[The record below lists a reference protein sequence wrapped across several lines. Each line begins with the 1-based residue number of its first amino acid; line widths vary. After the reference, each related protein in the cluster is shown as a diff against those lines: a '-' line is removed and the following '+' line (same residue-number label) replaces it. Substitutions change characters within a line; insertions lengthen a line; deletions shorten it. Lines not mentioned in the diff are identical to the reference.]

1 MHRRGDKLLP
11 LHKVMPRPPVGA
23 PREPIAR
30 RRHRSRSPP
39 QTVYA
44 TEVPKPAGLRHQLLR
59 VAQAQDPPVENNDN
73 MFQDDDT
80 EEVPLLKTPPFPP
93 PDQADPAEPQQPP
106 PSDTALI
113 YQRIEALQQSLA
125 ESNAKAEAL
134 LITTNTLLA
143 TQHEASTT
151 LLANCKE
158 QLDVIVDLL
167 RVEHA
172 SRSQVDWS

>member
-1 MHRRGDKLLP
+1 M
-11 LHKVMPRPPVGA
+11 
-23 PREPIAR
+23 
-30 RRHRSRSPP
+30 
-39 QTVYA
+39 
-44 TEVPKPAGLRHQLLR
+44 
-59 VAQAQDPPVENNDN
+59 
-73 MFQDDDT
+73 
-80 EEVPLLKTPPFPP
+80 
-93 PDQADPAEPQQPP
+93 
-106 PSDTALI
+106 I

-158 QLDVIVDLL
+158 QLDIIVDLL

-172 SRSQVDWS
+172 SRSQVDWT

>member
-59 VAQAQDPPVENNDN
+59 VAQAQDPPVENDDN
-73 MFQDDDT
+73 THQDDDA
-80 EEVPLLKTPPFPP
+80 EELPLPKTPPFPP
-93 PDQADPAEPQQPP
+93 PDQADPAEHQQPP
-106 PSDTALI
+106 SSDTALI
-113 YQRIEALQQSLA
+113 FQRIEALQQSLA

-158 QLDVIVDLL
+158 QLDIIVDLL
-167 RVEHA
+167 RVEQA
-172 SRSQVDWS
+172 SRSEVDWT